1 MKKTFKAI
9 LFALMAIIS
18 INAFAQEKKECEF
31 YFKDFTI
38 KPGETKTIQ
47 LYLRN
52 NFLGRDLQVQV
63 YFPEGITPVLIDPAD
78 PESGYF
84 DPVGRATG
92 KNSPTYTEAYYAPE
106 NRLRMLSASLKG
118 KSVFSPGDAPIAD
131 LKVKASP
138 DYKGKGLCR
147 VDKDPKLTENG
158 LHSVFSCKMNYDV
171 VNDDGSKSFISVE
184 QEVYRSFAA
193 YPAVTIPWLLSNGVN
208 GGEYGIADPVAV
220 VCEGGIGSFVQDA
233 DRTPLKVK
241 MAGNL
246 NVAGCGAET
255 LMGTY
260 NVVNGNPCLT
270 TSDNMAA
277 PEEDLTVTAAVKK
290 TTLDNVLF
298 NPEANEVVEFGG
310 YMRDKDHTVC
320 AYQGPG
326 DQGQCIAIDWS
337 MLPAEFSIPAD
348 GSFFVVAGPVQQKM
362 TWAEAEKTPG
372 MTGKEGPG
380 AWKNYILYPVS
391 VNTNI
396 PTGVTDVNAKTVAG
410 VKYVNVA
417 GMESNTPFDG
427 VNIVVTSY
435 TDGTHSAVKI
445 VK

>member
-1 MKKTFKAI
+1 MKKTFKGI

-18 INAFAQEKKECEF
+18 INAFAQEEKSCEL

-38 KPGETKTIQ
+38 KAGETKTIY
-47 LYLRN
+47 LYLQN
-52 NFLGRDLQVQV
+52 NFLGRDFQVQV
-63 YFPEGITPVLIDPAD
+63 FFGEGITPVVSD
-78 PESGYF
+78 PEDPECTEYF
-84 DPVGRATG
+84 VPVGRALKPG
-92 KNSPTYTEAYYAPE
+92 ITYTDLYDAAER
-106 NRLRMLSASLKG
+106 RLRMLSVNMKA
-118 KSVFSPGDAPIAD
+118 KSVFTPGDAPIAE
-131 LKVKASP
+131 LKVKADDNFSGKVICQVKDIPGWTCKLNCDIVNP
-138 DYKGKGLCR
+138 DGTKGVL
-147 VDKDPKLTENG
+147 
-158 LHSVFSCKMNYDV
+158 
-171 VNDDGSKSFISVE
+171 SVE
-184 QEVYRSFAA
+184 QKNYRKFNA
-193 YPAVTIPWLLSNGVN
+193 YPAVTIPWLLANGVE

-220 VCEGGIGSFVQDA
+220 VCEGAMGSFVQDA
-233 DRTPLKVK
+233 ARTPLKVK
-241 MAGNL
+241 AAGKF

-270 TSDNMAA
+270 TSDNMAT
-277 PEEDLTVTAAVKK
+277 PEEDLTVTAAMKK

-310 YMRDKDHTVC
+310 YMRVKDHTVC

-326 DQGQCIAIDWS
+326 DQGQCISIDWS
-337 MLPAEFSIPAD
+337 MLPAEFNIPAD

-427 VNIVVTSY
+427 VNIMVTTY
-435 TDGTHSAVKI
+435 TDGTHSAVKVI
-445 VK
+445 K